1 MLGISLGAVMEK
13 YYKSNGRDATGD
25 ELVSLAHCL
34 AAEGQKAQTKC
45 AQATGKNYAIRKWR
59 ALNLKTSWP
68 KAEKENSA
76 LRMKWRSCGNRWV
89 DGASES
95 ASRPHVM
102 LA

>member
-1 MLGISLGAVMEK
+1 MLGIGLGVVMEK
-13 YYKSNGRDATGD
+13 YYKFDGRSVTGD

-34 AAEGQKAQTKC
+34 TAEGQKAQTKC
-45 AQATGKNYAIRKWR
+45 AQATDKLRNSEMARIKLEDQLTESRK
-59 ALNLKTSWP
+59 K
-68 KAEKENSA
+68 NSA